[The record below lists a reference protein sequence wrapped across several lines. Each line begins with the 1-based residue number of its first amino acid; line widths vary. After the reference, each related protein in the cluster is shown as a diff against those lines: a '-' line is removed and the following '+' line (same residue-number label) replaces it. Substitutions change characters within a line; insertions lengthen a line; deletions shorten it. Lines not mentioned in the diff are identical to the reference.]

1 MSNPNRQR
9 RRPGA
14 AETHA
19 IQLRA
24 LQQHLANLASAREAA
39 PPPTP
44 TPTPA
49 PAPMLP
55 CRKAL
60 PFNHIFGGDETM
72 FKSWHRA
79 IISKLRS
86 YSAFIGNHE
95 RQ

>member
-1 MSNPNRQR
+1 MAPMGQ
-9 RRPGA
+9 
-14 AETHA
+14 
-19 IQLRA
+19 

-39 PPPTP
+39 PP
-44 TPTPA
+44 PTPA

-60 PFNHIFGGDETM
+60 PFNHIFDGDETM
-72 FKSWHRA
+72 FKCWHRA